1 MDPLTAL
8 SAAAA
13 VVQFADFGFRLV
25 KSAHE
30 LYTSPAGQ
38 KTEYIQLSIVSHDLS
53 HLADAVKAKLG
64 DNNWAPGEILR
75 LCRECASTNEELQDM
90 LGKLKARGD
99 TKLSLAADSWRAT
112 LRQVATA
119 SDIEK
124 LANRLSE
131 IRQQMNLALL
141 YLLLDEAGKNGVE
154 LRQFAKQQ
162 ADMIATL
169 DRVDNTTKQFST
181 DIIGL
186 IDKWPANNRAEA
198 NEMVRYVL
206 SDKWNASEYG
216 KQTLLDS
223 NKDGDKLDKL
233 CQSLYFESLSHRE
246 TSIPKRHAATFEWIF
261 QNPRTS
267 EDGHPLWSSFPQWL
281 REGSQDIY
289 WIAGKPGAGKST
301 LVKFFAQDPRFEQLL
316 QSWAAGSQLIV
327 ARFFSWTSGANRLQK
342 SHEGLFRTL
351 LLEAIRQCAQLA
363 VDIFPARW
371 FLLQSFDGNV
381 KLPAPTIDELAVG
394 FRKLLRATGEK
405 IKLVLVIDGLD
416 EFDEDHGQLVQM
428 LRDANV
434 AAGVKICASS
444 RPWNVFKDAY
454 GNNPMLRLEKLT
466 REDIKLFVREQL
478 ELSPGYHEFAATSP
492 QVARKIINDIVDKSQ
507 GVFLWVSV
515 ISGLLETDFR
525 EGARISALQ
534 AAVDK
539 LPSEVADLFRYIWDR
554 TGKRFRAEA
563 SQFFQIMTTYQ
574 EISMPLHAL
583 TLWFGDREIPV
594 DLDAAE
600 VTRQYLTG
608 AIKSLERKL
617 MSRTGGLLELVYHHS
632 DDWRQRLGLCKVDFM
647 HRTANDWVRENW
659 ASITSAADPDFDPRF
674 FIVKGE
680 ALRLA
685 LVFEA
690 NRMWSRFSSDLLWN
704 MLRIASHCPDDHP
717 DRRILVAAVD
727 RLDFR
732 EFDLLRYWGIDKV
745 GRSREMDV
753 PQRVKLV
760 ISSTCML
767 EIAALVPISAY
778 LKQSAERDPDLFSA
792 PKRYIKTLNNV
803 IFGQIWF
810 PDTMETRLQL
820 LDFLTQGEYRP
831 WLHVYQVDI
840 AKQGTM
846 ELVKVMTSR
855 KSSSTYWTRV
865 LCILESRIAQNDGD
879 GVGGNSQ
886 NPEPRSK
893 GRKGFQVSL
902 QKIFSRR

>member
-8 SAAAA
+8 STAAA

-38 KTEYIQLSIVSHDLS
+38 KSEYIQLSIVSHDLS
-53 HLADAVKAKLG
+53 RLADAVKAKLG
-64 DNNWAPGEILR
+64 GNETAPGEILR
-75 LCRECASTNEELQDM
+75 LCRECALTNDELQGM

-99 TKLSLAADSWRAT
+99 TKLALAADSWRVT
-112 LRQVATA
+112 IRQVATA
-119 SDIEK
+119 GDIEK

-131 IRQQMNLALL
+131 IRQQMNMALL

-162 ADMIATL
+162 TDIIATL
-169 DRVDNTTKQFST
+169 DRVDSTTKQFST

-186 IDKWPANNRAEA
+186 IDKWPSDNQAEA
-198 NEMVRYVL
+198 DEMVRYVL
-206 SDKWNASEYG
+206 SDKWNASEYA

-233 CQSLYFESLSHRE
+233 CQSLYFESVSHRE
-246 TSIPKRHAATFEWIF
+246 TSIPNKHAATFEWIF
-261 QNPRTS
+261 QDPRTS

-289 WIAGKPGAGKST
+289 WITGKPGAGKST
-301 LVKFFAQDPRFEQLL
+301 LVKFFAQDQRFEHLL
-316 QSWAAGSQLIV
+316 QNWAAGSQLLV

-351 LLEAIRQCAQLA
+351 LLEVIRQRGQLA

-371 FLLQSFDGNV
+371 FLLQSFGGNV

-405 IKLVLVIDGLD
+405 VKLVLVIDGLD

-428 LRDANV
+428 LRDAN
-434 AAGVKICASS
+434 AATGVKICASS

-454 GNNPMLRLEKLT
+454 GNNPMLRLEDLT

-515 ISGLLETDFR
+515 VSGLLETDFR

-563 SQFFQIMTTYQ
+563 SQFFQIMTSCQ
-574 EISMPLHAL
+574 EIDEPLYAL
-583 TLWFGDREIPV
+583 TLWFGDRETPV
-594 DLDAAE
+594 DLDRTE
-600 VTRQYLTG
+600 VTSQYLTG

-617 MSRTGGLLELVYHHS
+617 MSRTGGLLELVSIDADHTK
-632 DDWRQRLGLCKVDFM
+632 DQVEFM
-647 HRTANDWVRENW
+647 HRTANDWVRKNW
-659 ASITSAADPDFDPRF
+659 ESIISAADPDFDPRF
-674 FIVKGE
+674 SIVKGE

-685 LVFEA
+685 LVVRADRVWTQYA
-690 NRMWSRFSSDLLWN
+690 NDIGWDL
-704 MLRIASHCPDDHP
+704 LRIASHLPDDHP
-717 DRRILVAAVD
+717 DGRILVSVLD
-727 RLDFR
+727 RLNSH
-732 EFDLLRYWGIDKV
+732 ELDLRG
-745 GRSREMDV
+745 
-753 PQRVKLV
+753 
-760 ISSTCML
+760 ML
-767 EIAALVPISAY
+767 DIAALVPVSAY
-778 LKQSAERDPDLFSA
+778 LKQRAELDPDLFSA
-792 PKRYIKTLNNV
+792 PERYMGTLNNV
-803 IFGQIWF
+803 IFGEIWF
-810 PDTMETRLQL
+810 PDTMEKRLQL
-820 LDFLTQGEYRP
+820 LDFLTQAEYHP
-831 WLHVYQVDI
+831 CIDQVHI
-840 AKQGTM
+840 AKPTT
-846 ELVKVMTSR
+846 ELVKAMISGTQ
-855 KSSSTYWTRV
+855 KSSRTYWKRV
-865 LCILESRIAQNDGD
+865 LRILESRIVQKDGD
-879 GVGGNSQ
+879 GAEGGSQ
-886 NPEPRSK
+886 DPEPRSK
-893 GRKGFQVSL
+893 RRKGFRVSL
-902 QKIFSRR
+902 RKIFSRRES